1 MRTLLLELR
10 PAALAEANLPDLLQ
24 QLGEAVA
31 GRSRIPIDVHVDTGV
46 DVPAGVGV
54 ALYRIAQEALNNVA
68 KHSGARHASV
78 LLRDCGDDGPER
90 GALELVVADDGSGF
104 DLEAARPGSLG
115 LSIMTERAESIG
127 ARLDLSSSEDGTCVR
142 AVWHP
147 GPSRGL
153 SSALSP

>member
-1 MRTLLLELR
+1 
-10 PAALAEANLPDLLQ
+10 
-24 QLGEAVA
+24 
-31 GRSRIPIDVHVDTGV
+31 
-46 DVPAGVGV
+46 
-54 ALYRIAQEALNNVA
+54 
-68 KHSGARHASV
+68 V
-78 LLRDCGDDGPER
+78 LLRDHDGDGPEG

-127 ARLDLSSSEDGTCVR
+127 ARLELRSRPGEGTRVR

-147 GPSRGL
+147 EPSRSP

>member
-1 MRTLLLELR
+1 
-10 PAALAEANLPDLLQ
+10 
-24 QLGEAVA
+24 
-31 GRSRIPIDVHVDTGV
+31 VDTAI

-68 KHSGARHASV
+68 KHSGATQASV
-78 LLRDCGDDGPER
+78 LLRDHDGDRPEG

-127 ARLDLSSSEDGTCVR
+127 ARLTMSSSEDGTRVR
-142 AVWHP
+142 AVWRP
-147 GPSRGL
+147 
-153 SSALSP
+153 